1 MFSGLNQTALLWIG
15 MGLLVI
21 LAGVWLAI
29 SMSSSRDVLRGVPLV
44 LDRAEEELAEDEDD
58 DDTGTRAG

>member
-15 MGLLVI
+15 MGLLVV

>member
-1 MFSGLNQTALLWIG
+1 
-15 MGLLVI
+15 MGLLVV

-44 LDRAEEELAEDEDD
+44 RDRAEEELAEDEDD